1 MSRTRSEPLEV
12 RRRRVMEAAAA
23 ALVEKGYHDVKLED
37 IAKRAG
43 LSKGALYLY
52 FKDKEDIFAAVLSD
66 VVDRIEGRLLAVQQ
80 KGPALEA
87 LSEMASALLDC
98 VDAHTD
104 FLIQFSRETPN
115 LCGEKAG
122 KVLQDRFTRVMDH
135 IADRVQRCVRAGDL
149 KRHDRSLG
157 SLFFFSLLRM
167 LVLQKIVRKTSAPLK
182 NQTAMMMDL
191 FLNGLGKR

>member
-1 MSRTRSEPLEV
+1 MSRTPSQPLAV

-23 ALVEKGYHDVKLED
+23 ALVEQGYHEVKLED
-37 IAKRAG
+37 IARRAG

-66 VVDRIEGRLLAVQQ
+66 VVDRIEDRLRAVPR
-80 KGPALEA
+80 KEPPLKA
-87 LSEMASALLDC
+87 LSNMALALLDC
-98 VDAHTD
+98 VDTHTD

-122 KVLQDRFTRVMDH
+122 KVLQDRFTRVMAH
-135 IADRVQRCVRAGDL
+135 IADRIQRCVRAGDL

-182 NQTAMMMDL
+182 NQTEALMDL

>member
-1 MSRTRSEPLEV
+1 MSRTRSEPLEM
-12 RRRRVMEAAAA
+12 RRRRVMQAAAA
-23 ALVEKGYHDVKLED
+23 ALVEQGYHEVKLED
-37 IAKRAG
+37 IARRAG

-66 VVDRIEGRLLAVQQ
+66 VVDRIEDRLRAVED
-80 KGPALEA
+80 KGPPLEA
-87 LSEMASALLDC
+87 LSDMASALLDC
-98 VDAHTD
+98 VDTHTD

-122 KVLQDRFTRVMDH
+122 KVLQERFTRVMAH
-135 IADRVQRCVRAGDL
+135 IADRIQRCVRVGDL
-149 KRHDRSLG
+149 KRHDRSVG

-167 LVLQKIVRKTSAPLK
+167 LVLQKIVRKTSTPLK
-182 NQTAMMMDL
+182 NKTEAMMDL